1 MSRPNSDEFI
11 IDCITSVQ
19 QALFA
24 YILILLPNVADASD
38 VLQETNLVLWRKR
51 EEYRFDQAFLPWAK
65 AIARFQVMAKLK
77 QQHRDRLRFSDVLLS
92 QLTEEPSACAI
103 ADFESELAFLE
114 ECIDELVPLNQ
125 DLLRFRYSSALTL
138 AEIAQQ
144 TGRSAGAIRGALYRI
159 RGELADCIRR
169 KLHSEE
175 RKR

>member
-1 MSRPNSDEFI
+1 MSRPNSDESV

-65 AIARFQVMAKLK
+65 AIARYQVLANLK
-77 QQHRDRLRFSDVLLS
+77 QQHRDRLRFSDALLS
-92 QLTEEPSACAI
+92 LLTEEPTCKI
-103 ADFESELAFLE
+103 ADFESERAFLG

-125 DLLRFRYSSALTL
+125 DLLRFRYSSELSLT
-138 AEIAQQ
+138 EIAQQ

-175 RKR
+175 HKR